1 MFDKKVE
8 SLIGEKANQFIK
20 EGLKASN
27 VTTSCNGAMKYSTTG
42 NDFVDNFAAI
52 SHFKEP
58 RSYEEIDRDMNLL
71 WSQDPLL
78 CIKLALYI
86 RTITRKSVIYHDD
99 GTTETL
105 EVQRGQGL
113 KHEGIM
119 RFMWIAINHPRTFK
133 YNIPYFIAAGSWS
146 DIFTMMSIDLQ
157 YNGWEGRKLDW
168 NFMYNVISAGLTN
181 ENCTDLVRKYIP
193 RIRTNKDCRTL
204 ESQANTLIGRWL
216 AGRIFKGMSKET
228 SYSLY
233 RKIKS
238 EGNAHKWQQ
247 LISKQLYDSIN
258 FNSVAGRALALLV
271 GSRFLENHGL
281 EDKYYDWIIS
291 KPVAKY
297 TGYVFELFAPLGNG
311 YHCSHI
317 ENYKEATINAQFAQ
331 LVQTGKEGV
340 NTNSSLLVVRDTSS
354 SMTATA
360 IGCKVSAYDIG
371 KSMALYFSEFLTGA
385 FANSFAEFADTCKL
399 RQWKGDTPVDKYI
412 NDRCEAYGGTN
423 FQSVIDLL
431 INIKNMGVPESDF
444 PSGLLLVSDGELNP
458 TYKNDSTN
466 FNHAIQ
472 RLKEAGFSENYVN
485 NFKLI
490 MWDIP
495 NNYYGESV
503 VKFEDFADAPNFFYL
518 SGYDPSAVAFIL
530 GTESSNSTPKT
541 AEELFKAAM
550 NQELLNKL
558 KVIKDKKK

>member
-1 MFDKKVE
+1 MFDKKVD
-8 SLIGEKANQFIK
+8 SLIGEKPNQFLV
-20 EGLKASN
+20 EGLKASS
-27 VTTSCNGAMKYSTTG
+27 VTKSCNGAMKYSTTG
-42 NDFVDNFAAI
+42 NDFVDNFASI
-52 SHFKEP
+52 SYFKEP
-58 RSYEEIDRDMNLL
+58 RSYEEISKDMELL

-86 RTITRKSVIYHDD
+86 RLITRKTVVTTND
-99 GTTETL
+99 TTETL
-105 EVQRGQGL
+105 DVQRGQGL

-119 RFMWIAINHPRTFK
+119 RFMWTALNHPRTFK

-157 YNGWEGRKLDW
+157 YNGWNGRKLDW
-168 NFMYNVISAGLTN
+168 DFMYNTILAGLTN
-181 ENCTDLVRKYIP
+181 ENSTDLVRKYIP

-216 AGRIFKGMSKET
+216 AGRMFKGMNKGT

-247 LISKQLYDSIN
+247 LISEQLYNSLN
-258 FNSVAGRALALLV
+258 FNSISGRALALLV
-271 GSRFLENHGL
+271 GSNFLKNHGL
-281 EDKYYDWIIS
+281 EEKYYNWIMSQPI
-291 KPVAKY
+291 AKY
-297 TGYVFELFAPLGNG
+297 TGYVFELFAPLGTG
-311 YHCSHI
+311 YYCKHI
-317 ENYKEATINAQFAQ
+317 EKYKEATINAQFAQ
-331 LVQTGKEGV
+331 LVKTGKEGV

-354 SMTATA
+354 SMTALA
-360 IGCKVSAYDIG
+360 RGCKVSAYDIG
-371 KSMALYFSEFLTGA
+371 KAMALYFSEFLTGA

-399 RQWKGDTPVDKYI
+399 HQWKGETPVDKYI

-423 FQSVIDLL
+423 FQTVIDLF
-431 INIKNMGVPESDF
+431 INIKNTGVAESDF
-444 PSGLLLVSDGELNP
+444 PSGLLLISDGELDP

-466 FNHAIQ
+466 FNRAIQ

-495 NNYYGESV
+495 NAYYGENK

-518 SGYDPSAVAFIL
+518 SGYDPSAVSFIM
-530 GTESSNSTPKT
+530 GTKYEKNAPKT
-541 AEELFKAAM
+541 AKELFDSAM
-550 NQELLNKL
+550 NQDLLNKL